1 VIEHKCT
8 AVSTHY
14 SLAQQWEIHQQ
25 AIHSVGSDTNLKQV
39 RNMGRVGIYL
49 KDKIEREVRDIVQQD
64 LQNGANAEKQTYQ
77 LPATN

>member
-1 VIEHKCT
+1 M
-8 AVSTHY
+8 
-14 SLAQQWEIHQQ
+14 EIHQQ

-64 LQNGANAEKQTYQ
+64 LQNGVM
-77 LPATN
+77 